1 MRQWIR
7 YNQIAHYLMNRSD
20 FEIKIVQKIEC
31 LICISKGSLLLKHP
45 VVVFA
50 IDINK
55 KATRLFLWF
64 KKKEH
69 VHPSVHAL
77 NFYVFVFNVI
87 CA

>member
-45 VVVFA
+45 VQTIQFYDFIFGNLNGLA
-50 IDINK
+50 SLQMFYKTPIFHFK
-55 KATRLFLWF
+55 FLTGF
-64 KKKEH
+64 
-69 VHPSVHAL
+69 L
-77 NFYVFVFNVI
+77 LL
-87 CA
+87 